1 MYLEQGFKVNSRAIG
16 QLVITLGVIL
26 VVVGLVAMR
35 GWLGWFGNL
44 PGDVRVQRENMHLY
58 IPIVSMLLIS
68 ILFSVLSYVIRRFF

>member
-1 MYLEQGFKVNSRAIG
+1 VNSKTIG
-16 QLVITLGVIL
+16 QLVVTLGVVL

>member
-1 MYLEQGFKVNSRAIG
+1 MNSKTIG
-16 QLVITLGVIL
+16 QLVVTLGVVL